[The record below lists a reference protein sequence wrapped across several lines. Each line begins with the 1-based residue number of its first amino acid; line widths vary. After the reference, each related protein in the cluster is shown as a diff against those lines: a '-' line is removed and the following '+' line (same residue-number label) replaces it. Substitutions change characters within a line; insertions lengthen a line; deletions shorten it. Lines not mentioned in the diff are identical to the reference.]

1 MLRQKYTWFIIA
13 AYLILMIGFA
23 FYWGDNFTK
32 FVHFKGDDVGVIV
45 TFSILLSCL
54 FFTMLAFNGVKFKG
68 WLILILPIAITGL
81 SVFTGTVLLF
91 TTGISGTPQQPYLA
105 IPASL
110 YNICHFSGIDRDE
123 KQKGGGLRSTLKSK
137 LLHFLL
143 FTLNF

>member
-91 TTGISGTPQQPYLA
+91 TTGISGTPQQLTWLYLLPYTIFAILA
-105 IPASL
+105 VLI
-110 YNICHFSGIDRDE
+110 E
-123 KQKGGGLRSTLKSK
+123 MKSK
-137 LLHFLL
+137 RVEA
-143 FTLNF
+143 

>member
-45 TFSILLSCL
+45 TFSILLSYL

-110 YNICHFSGIDRDE
+110 YNLTYLYPHLGHIVAIHSIRVPYHPH
-123 KQKGGGLRSTLKSK
+123 KK
-137 LLHFLL
+137 LNLQE
-143 FTLNF
+143 N